1 MLGLHVTPDSFRLN
15 QCPPAASAPAP
26 GSHTSHQ
33 NGTCSGDFSL
43 IRVAPGHFRQQVWRQ
58 FQSRDF
64 LRRHFQPRG
73 ILCFGI
79 GLSTFDYV
87 PVAER
92 RMWVC
97 TLPLIE
103 RRYEYLRRGQSEPPG
118 CHFCCTRHLH
128 RSIAVLPQVSSG
140 AHFRRPFVTTLVAS
154 RVVDLRLTAGGRWC
168 KPSYSAYY
176 R

>member
-1 MLGLHVTPDSFRLN
+1 MLGLHATPETFRLN

-33 NGTCSGDFSL
+33 NGTCPGDFSL
-43 IRVAPGHFRQQVWRQ
+43 VRVAPGLFRQQVWRQ
-58 FQSRDF
+58 FQSRDI

-97 TLPLIE
+97 TLPLIKRLVRIPLVMANQSPLAAIMLHQAFTPLGCRVATGSFGGPLSATVCHDS
-103 RRYEYLRRGQSEPPG
+103 RRFPG
-118 CHFCCTRHLH
+118 
-128 RSIAVLPQVSSG
+128 
-140 AHFRRPFVTTLVAS
+140 RRPPPHGWWTLV
-154 RVVDLRLTAGGRWC
+154 
-168 KPSYSAYY
+168 
-176 R
+176 

>member
-1 MLGLHVTPDSFRLN
+1 VLGLHVTPDSFRLN

-33 NGTCSGDFSL
+33 NGTCPGDFSL
-43 IRVAPGHFRQQVWRQ
+43 VRVAPGLFRQQVWRQ
-58 FQSRDF
+58 FQSRDI
-64 LRRHFQPRG
+64 LRRHFQPHG

-103 RRYEYLRRGQSEPPG
+103 RGYEYRTSWPIRAPWLPFLPHQAFTPLGRCVATGSFGGPLSATVCHDSRRFPG
-118 CHFCCTRHLH
+118 
-128 RSIAVLPQVSSG
+128 
-140 AHFRRPFVTTLVAS
+140 RRPPPHGWWTLV
-154 RVVDLRLTAGGRWC
+154 
-168 KPSYSAYY
+168 
-176 R
+176 